1 MEKVS
6 ISAVANSCSHTAFTH
21 ETGKEIQIFT
31 SPQFG
36 DIRVQAQNEKAW
48 FCLADVCKALDLD
61 QVSRVKSRLKK
72 EGVIICKTL
81 TNGGIQDLNFI
92 DEPNLYRC
100 IFQSRKPEATAFQD
114 LVTDEILP
122 TIRRTGG
129 YMVSKPEETPEQI
142 MARALLV
149 ANDTIE
155 RNKKKL
161 ELAEKK
167 NERLES
173 RVQAQDGML
182 EARSKHIQFL
192 LPRVAFARAIET
204 SDKSILVGELS
215 TILKQNGVEIGQN
228 RLFEWLR
235 KKGYLCTT
243 GERHNLPTQRSLDMG
258 LFEIKK
264 QTIQKP
270 NGTTLVTTTPKV
282 TGKGQIY
289 FVNKFLYE
297 IINSEEL
304 EQLRQDKEQHEA
316 MKGGAL

>member
-1 MEKVS
+1 METK
-6 ISAVANSCSHTAFTH
+6 
-21 ETGKEIQIFT
+21 IQIF
-31 SPQFG
+31 SNAQFG
-36 DIRVQAQNEKAW
+36 QVRTAGTSEEPL
-48 FCLADVCKALDLD
+48 FCLADVCKPLGLSPKGVNQRLSDEVISNYPIIDNLGRKQTAIFINEDGLYDVILD
-61 QVSRVKSRLKK
+61 
-72 EGVIICKTL
+72 
-81 TNGGIQDLNFI
+81 
-92 DEPNLYRC
+92 
-100 IFQSRKPEATAFQD
+100 SRKPEAKAFRKW
-114 LVTDEILP
+114 VTSEVLP
-122 TIRRTGG
+122 AIRRTGG
-129 YMVSKPEETPEQI
+129 YMASKPDETPEEI

-161 ELAEKK
+161 AEAEKK
-167 NERLES
+167 NERLEH

-192 LPRVAFARAIET
+192 LPRVTFARAIET
-204 SDKSILVGELS
+204 SEKSILVGELAG
-215 TILKQNGVEIGQN
+215 ILKQNGVEIGQN

-235 KKGYLCTT
+235 KNGFLCSI

-297 IINSEEL
+297 IINAEEL
-304 EQLRQDKEQHEA
+304 EQLRKENKQHEA